1 LVVVESLRI
10 PELPASTVRQRA
22 HALRR
27 VIEEQAAQAAGPA
40 SAASVQLGDVVPRTL
55 RQGAASS
62 HSNEPGSAAEQ
73 FLALLECTYLVAAAD
88 SITAEELG
96 GLCTMIEVVTGAEL
110 SPAELQAYFR
120 EFRAGLLEQ
129 GRAGRVRAIAST
141 LGDFVARQEALHL
154 AVLFAVAD
162 GTLARKETRILI
174 EVAEAFGHSI
184 AELQVVLD
192 EVGSLLGEALAR

>member
-1 LVVVESLRI
+1 M
-10 PELPASTVRQRA
+10 
-22 HALRR
+22 
-27 VIEEQAAQAAGPA
+27 
-40 SAASVQLGDVVPRTL
+40 
-55 RQGAASS
+55 
-62 HSNEPGSAAEQ
+62 
-73 FLALLECTYLVAAAD
+73 LECTYLVAAAD
-88 SITAEELG
+88 SITAEELS

-110 SPAELQAYFR
+110 SPAQLQAYFR
-120 EFRAGLLEQ
+120 EFRAGLQEQ

-192 EVGSLLGEALAR
+192 EVGALLGEALAR

>member
-1 LVVVESLRI
+1 MESLRI

-22 HALRR
+22 HALQR

-40 SAASVQLGDVVPRTL
+40 SAASIQLGDVVPRTL
-55 RQGAASS
+55 REGAAG
-62 HSNEPGSAAEQ
+62 HGSAAEQ

-88 SITAEELG
+88 SITAEELS
-96 GLCTMIEVVTGAEL
+96 GLCSMIEVVTGAEL
-110 SPAELQAYFR
+110 SPAQLQAYFR
-120 EFRAGLLEQ
+120 EFRAGLHEQ
-129 GRAGRVRAIAST
+129 GRTARVHAIAST

-184 AELQVVLD
+184 PELQVVLD
-192 EVGSLLGEALAR
+192 EVGALLRDALAR